1 MNIKNILV
9 PVDFSECSKNAL
21 RFAIDLAK
29 KFDAKIHMVNAVHVH
44 TAHPDLVGGG
54 LIQTVVKDYE
64 EQVKASFEK
73 LEQEVIELKDVP
85 HSADRFLAYLIDA
98 IHTEAETK
106 NIDLIVMG
114 TRAEHDKVEHLL
126 GTHTSDVIESANVPV
141 LVVPEQWS
149 GTIEKIGFAFESVE
163 IKNLFRL
170 GMLNNIA
177 ARFECKVLGFSV
189 HKPGTKITVAEQ
201 KVFKEIVSCFD
212 DSVASVRSIEAESPI
227 EGILSFTK
235 EANIDMLALIPKKKS
250 FFQRIF
256 QTSVSKNIVLE
267 INIPLLSFRE

>member
-21 RFAIDLAK
+21 RFAIDMAK
-29 KFDAKIHMVNAVHVH
+29 KFGAKIHMVNAVHVH

-54 LIQTVVKDYE
+54 LVQAVVKDYE
-64 EQVKASFEK
+64 EQVKASFDK

-114 TRAEHDKVEHLL
+114 TRAEHDKVEHML
-126 GTHTSDVIESANVPV
+126 GTHASDVIEAAVVPV
-141 LVVPEQWS
+141 LVIPEQWS

-163 IKNLFRL
+163 IKNLSRL
-170 GMLNNIA
+170 AMLNSIA
-177 ARFECKVLGFSV
+177 NKFNSKVLGFSV
-189 HKPGTKITVAEQ
+189 HKPGTEISVAEQ

-212 DSVASVRSIEAESPI
+212 DSVASVRSIEAENPI
-227 EGILSFTK
+227 DGILSFTN
-235 EANIDMLALIPKKKS
+235 EANIDMLALIPKKKN
-250 FFQRIF
+250 FFQRLF
-256 QTSVSKNIVLE
+256 QTSVSKNVALD